1 MALVAALRLTGFLP
15 AVKVAAG
22 KKKPCGGIALRLT
35 LFIFLDKNRW
45 QLIPGFYQDLRG
57 WVAAAGGGR
66 ITMGKTRLTRA
77 GYEKL
82 ARELEIL
89 STVERPQVVR
99 EILEAVRE
107 GRLERDPDFQATLA
121 QRQRLERRI
130 RQLQQLL
137 ANAEVLVGSNL
148 PPNLVRFNSRVRV
161 LNLDTGQEQEFRL
174 VGTVEA
180 DAARGDLSISS
191 PLGRALLGRAK
202 GEILQVQTPRGRRT
216 YEVLEIQVDEGP

>member
-1 MALVAALRLTGFLP
+1 MA
-15 AVKVAAG
+15 KV
-22 KKKPCGGIALRLT
+22 P
-35 LFIFLDKNRW
+35 
-45 QLIPGFYQDLRG
+45 
-57 WVAAAGGGR
+57 
-66 ITMGKTRLTRA
+66 LTRA

-82 ARELEIL
+82 LRELEIL
-89 STVERPQVVR
+89 SQVERPQVVR

-107 GRLERDPDFQATLA
+107 GRLERDPDFQAVLA

-130 RQLQQLL
+130 RQLQQTL

-161 LNLDTGQEQEFRL
+161 VNLNTGQEQEFKL

-191 PLGRALLGRAK
+191 PLGRALLGRAV
-202 GEILQVQTPRGRRT
+202 GERLPVQTPAGRRT
-216 YEVLEIQVDEGP
+216 YEILEIQVEKP